1 MLVIY
6 EGFLASYRL
15 YLPQRSIFVD
25 QNFQEYALIFN
36 WK

>member
-6 EGFLASYRL
+6 EGSLASYRL
-15 YLPQRSIFVD
+15 YLPQRSIFVN
-25 QNFQEYALIFN
+25 QNFQDYALIFN